1 MSPAIRR
8 RLRTPSPGAVLVLL
22 SALAMAGCSAPSDD
36 GRFDAQ
42 SASPSPTCRVH
53 QKTEP
58 GRRYTGGPRADTGAV
73 LEMMR
78 YYTAHGTKR
87 FCDGRGPTATDREW
101 TDLYARLGG
110 ERAHVTAR

>member
-1 MSPAIRR
+1 MSRASRR
-8 RLRTPSPGAVLVLL
+8 RVLFPGVLVLL
-22 SALAMAGCSAPSDD
+22 SALTAAGCSASSDD

-53 QKTEP
+53 QKAEP
-58 GRRYTGGPRADTGAV
+58 GRQYTGGSQADTGAV

-87 FCDGRGPTATDREW
+87 FCDGGGPTATDRDW
-101 TDLYARLGG
+101 TNLYARLGG
-110 ERAHVTAR
+110 KRSHLTAR

>member
-1 MSPAIRR
+1 MSPVSPVSRR
-8 RLRTPSPGAVLVLL
+8 SALFPGVLVLL
-22 SALAMAGCSAPSDD
+22 SALTVAGCSASSGD

-53 QKTEP
+53 QKAEP
-58 GRRYTGGPRADTGAV
+58 GRRYTGGSQADTGAV

-87 FCDGRGPTATDREW
+87 FCDGRGPTDTDRDW

-110 ERAHVTAR
+110 KKARVTAG